1 MKFEGTYVAM
11 VTPFTNDLEIDE
23 EGFRSNINYLIDKGV
38 TGLVGAGTTGESAT
52 VSHEEHQRIIDIL
65 VDEVNGRVETIAG
78 TGSNA
83 TSEALSLTQ
92 YAYDAGADSALLIT
106 PYYNKPQQ
114 HAMVQHYS
122 TIADAID
129 IPLILYNVPS
139 RTGINMDVETIV
151 ELAKVD
157 GIDAVKEASGSVDK
171 VSDIYKALTHEGIE
185 DDFCILSGEDSLT
198 LPLMA
203 VGATGVI
210 SASANID
217 AKRMVLMVDSILNDD
232 YTRAMELHYEMV
244 ELIRALFIESNPV
257 PVKTAMDLMG
267 LPSGPLEK
275 LLSKMTWKLLRLLKC
290 LTLLLQVKMQAFR
303 LELTS

>member
-11 VTPFTNDLEIDE
+11 VTPFTKDLEIDE

-52 VSHEEHQRIIDIL
+52 VTHEEHQKIIDIL
-65 VDEVNGRVETIAG
+65 VDEIDGRVETVAG

-83 TSEALSLTQ
+83 TSEALSLTK

-114 HAMVQHYS
+114 HGMVQHYK
-122 TIADAID
+122 TIAEAVDL
-129 IPLILYNVPS
+129 PLIAYNVPS

-171 VSDIYKALTHEGIE
+171 VSDIYKALTHEGLE
-185 DDFCILSGEDSLT
+185 DEFSILSGEDSLT
-198 LPLMA
+198 LPLMS

-217 AKRMVLMVDSILNDD
+217 ARRMVLMVDSVLNDD

-257 PVKTAMDLMG
+257 PVKTAMNIMG
-267 LPSGPLEK
+267 LPSGPLRQPLAEMK
-275 LLSKMTWKLLRLLKC
+275 PENVEILKKA
-290 LTLLLQVKMQAFR
+290 LKDS
-303 LELTS
+303 ELI

>member
-122 TIADAID
+122 TIADAVD

-257 PVKTAMDLMG
+257 PVKTAMNLMG
-267 LPSGPLEK
+267 LPSGPLRQPLAEM
-275 LLSKMTWKLLRLLKC
+275 LPENLEVLKKA
-290 LTLLLQVKMQAFR
+290 LKDSDLI
-303 LELTS
+303 

>member
-1 MKFEGTYVAM
+1 MNFEGTYVAM
-11 VTPFTNDLEIDE
+11 VTPFTEDREIDE
-23 EGFRSNINYLIDKGV
+23 EGFRSNINYLIDQGV

-52 VSHEEHQRIIDIL
+52 ISHEEHQRVIEIL
-65 VDEVNGRVETIAG
+65 VDEVDGRVETIAG

-92 YAYDAGADSALLIT
+92 FAADAGADAALLIT

-114 HAMVQHYS
+114 HAMVDHY
-122 TIADAID
+122 TTVAETCD

-139 RTGINMDVETIV
+139 RTGVNMDVETIV

-157 GIDAVKEASGSVDK
+157 NIDAVKEASGSVDK
-171 VSDIYKALTHEGIE
+171 VSDIYRALQHEGLE
-185 DDFCILSGEDSLT
+185 DDFNILSGEDSLT
-198 LPLMA
+198 LPIMA
-203 VGATGVI
+203 VGGTGVI

-217 AKRMVLMVDSILNDD
+217 ARRMVLMVDSILNDD
-232 YTRAMELHYEMV
+232 YGRAIELHYEMV

-267 LPSGPLEK
+267 LPSGPLRQPLAPMKEDN
-275 LLSKMTWKLLRLLKC
+275 LEILKKA
-290 LTLLLQVKMQAFR
+290 LKESNLI
-303 LELTS
+303 

>member
-1 MKFEGTYVAM
+1 MRFEGTAVAM
-11 VTPFTNDLEIDE
+11 VTPMHEDGSIDE
-23 EGFRSNINYLIDKGV
+23 EGYRQNINWLIDNDV
-38 TGLVGAGTTGESAT
+38 DGLVAVGTTGESAT
-52 VSHEEHQRIIDIL
+52 LTHDEHRRVLDIMI
-65 VDEVNGRVETIAG
+65 DEVDGRVTTIAG

-83 TSEALSLTQ
+83 TTEALDLTK
-92 YAYDAGADSALLIT
+92 YADDAGADMALLIT

-114 HAMVQHYS
+114 HALIDHYT
-122 TIADAID
+122 TIANSAD

-171 VSDIYKALTHEGIE
+171 VSDIYRALTHEGLE
-185 DDFCILSGEDSLT
+185 DDFNILSGEDSLT

-217 AKRMVLMVDSILNDD
+217 ARRMVLMVDSVLNDD

-257 PVKTAMDLMG
+257 PVKTAMNLMG
-267 LPSGPLEK
+267 LPSGPLRKPLVEMK
-275 LLSKMTWKLLRLLKC
+275 PENLEILKKA
-290 LTLLLQVKMQAFR
+290 LKDS
-303 LELTS
+303 ELI

>member
-11 VTPFTNDLEIDE
+11 VTPFTKDLEIDE

-38 TGLVGAGTTGESAT
+38 NGLVGAGTTGESAT
-52 VSHEEHQRIIDIL
+52 VTHEEHQKIIDIL
-65 VDEVNGRVETIAG
+65 VEEVDGRVEAVAG
-78 TGSNA
+78 TGSNS
-83 TSEALSLTQ
+83 TSEALSLTK
-92 YAYDAGADSALLIT
+92 YADDAGADSALLIT

-114 HAMVQHYS
+114 HGMIQHYG
-122 TIADAID
+122 TIAEAVD
-129 IPLILYNVPS
+129 IPLIAYNVPS

-151 ELAKVD
+151 ELAKID
-157 GIDAVKEASGSVDK
+157 GVDAVKEASGSVDK
-171 VSDIYKALTHEGIE
+171 VSDIYKALTHEGLE
-185 DDFCILSGEDSLT
+185 DEFSILSGEDSLT

-210 SASANID
+210 SASANVD

-257 PVKTAMDLMG
+257 PVKTAMNIMG
-267 LPSGPLEK
+267 LPSGPLRQPLAEMK
-275 LLSKMTWKLLRLLKC
+275 PENVEILKKA
-290 LTLLLQVKMQAFR
+290 LKDS
-303 LELTS
+303 ELI

>member
-1 MKFEGTYVAM
+1 MNFEGTYVAM
-11 VTPFTNDLEIDE
+11 VTPFTQDKEIDE
-23 EGFRSNINYLIDKGV
+23 EGFRSNINYLIEKGV

-65 VDEVNGRVETIAG
+65 VDEVDGRVETIAG

-122 TIADAID
+122 TIADAVD

-267 LPSGPLEK
+267 LPSGPLRQPLAEM
-275 LLSKMTWKLLRLLKC
+275 LPENLEVLKKA
-290 LTLLLQVKMQAFR
+290 LKDSDLI
-303 LELTS
+303 

>member
-1 MKFEGTYVAM
+1 MNFEGTYVAM
-11 VTPFTNDLEIDE
+11 VTPFTEDKKIDE

-38 TGLVGAGTTGESAT
+38 SGLVGAGTTGESAT
-52 VSHEEHQRIIDIL
+52 INHEEHQKIIDIL
-65 VDEVNGRVETIAG
+65 VDEVDGRVETIAG
-78 TGSNA
+78 TGSNS
-83 TSEALSLTQ
+83 TSEAISLTE
-92 YAYDAGADSALLIT
+92 YALDAGADAALLIT

-114 HAMVQHYS
+114 HALIDHYT
-122 TIADAID
+122 TIANSVD
-129 IPLILYNVPS
+129 IPIILYNVPS

-151 ELAKVD
+151 ELAKVE

-171 VSDIYKALTHEGIE
+171 VSDIYRALTHEVLG
-185 DDFCILSGEDSLT
+185 DDFSIISGEDSLT

-217 AKRMVLMVDSILNDD
+217 ARRMVLMVDSVLNDD

-257 PVKTAMDLMG
+257 PVKTAMNLMG
-267 LPSGPLEK
+267 LPSGPLRKPLVEMK
-275 LLSKMTWKLLRLLKC
+275 PENLEILKKA
-290 LTLLLQVKMQAFR
+290 LKDS
-303 LELTS
+303 ELI

>member
-1 MKFEGTYVAM
+1 MNFEGTYVAM
-11 VTPFTNDLEIDE
+11 VTPFDKEGCIDE
-23 EGFRSNINYLIDKGV
+23 EGFRSNINYLIEKGV

-52 VSHEEHQRIIDIL
+52 ISHEEHQKVIEIL
-65 VDEVNGRVETIAG
+65 VDEVDGRVETIAG

-83 TSEALSLTQ
+83 TSEALSLTKFSV
-92 YAYDAGADSALLIT
+92 DAGADAALLIT

-114 HAMVQHYS
+114 HALVDHYS
-122 TIADAID
+122 TIAEKCD

-171 VSDIYKALTHEGIE
+171 VSDIYRALTHEGLE
-185 DDFCILSGEDSLT
+185 DEFNILSGEDSLT
-198 LPLMA
+198 LPLMS

-217 AKRMVLMVDSILNDD
+217 ARRMVLMVDSILNDD

-257 PVKTAMDLMG
+257 PVKTAMNLMG
-267 LPSGPLEK
+267 LPAGPLRQPLCEMK
-275 LLSKMTWKLLRLLKC
+275 EENLEVLKKA
-290 LTLLLQVKMQAFR
+290 LKDSQLI
-303 LELTS
+303 

>member
-11 VTPFTNDLEIDE
+11 VTPFTKDLEIDE

-52 VSHEEHQRIIDIL
+52 VSHEEHQKIIDIL

-122 TIADAID
+122 TIADAVD
-129 IPLILYNVPS
+129 IHLILYNVPS

-210 SASANID
+210 SASANVD

-257 PVKTAMDLMG
+257 PVKTAMNLMG
-267 LPSGPLEK
+267 LPSGPLRQPLAEM
-275 LLSKMTWKLLRLLKC
+275 LPENLEVLKKA
-290 LTLLLQVKMQAFR
+290 LKDSDLI
-303 LELTS
+303 